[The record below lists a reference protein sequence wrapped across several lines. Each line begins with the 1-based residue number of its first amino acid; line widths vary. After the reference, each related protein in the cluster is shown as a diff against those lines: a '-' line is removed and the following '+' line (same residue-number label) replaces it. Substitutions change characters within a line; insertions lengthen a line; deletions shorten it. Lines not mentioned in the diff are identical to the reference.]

1 MGVPGRLRWNAETKD
16 GAASTPKTGSPSS
29 TSTAVMGKPGPQ
41 PRSITLLPRGNVLAH
56 FRTSFTPIP
65 VDRILLPRCTRN
77 SFATASYPLDR
88 SICRGYQMVQV
99 LLVTSLLVFINGIQF
114 SRENHKFVL
123 RKGAK
128 EMSRFSLAIGES
140 EVMPERVDSMPPSPA
155 SRSETPQFRH
165 NTSCL

>member
-1 MGVPGRLRWNAETKD
+1 
-16 GAASTPKTGSPSS
+16 
-29 TSTAVMGKPGPQ
+29 
-41 PRSITLLPRGNVLAH
+41 
-56 FRTSFTPIP
+56 
-65 VDRILLPRCTRN
+65 
-77 SFATASYPLDR
+77 LDR

-165 NTSCL
+165 NTSCLRGYKRIRFQAGVSMAFSCEPDENGITGISEERAPT